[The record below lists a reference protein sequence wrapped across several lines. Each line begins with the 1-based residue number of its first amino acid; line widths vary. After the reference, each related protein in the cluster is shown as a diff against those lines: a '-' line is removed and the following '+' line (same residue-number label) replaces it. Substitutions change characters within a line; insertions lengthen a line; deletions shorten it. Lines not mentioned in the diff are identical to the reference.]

1 MEKAARSTR
10 TEETHLQAQAR
21 AQPPHTSL
29 GSLSCHSC
37 VPCVIGDGHL
47 DCPLL
52 SKRETSQENDVFQ
65 SSLSAPRFS
74 GLCFDGR
81 KRLRVSVL
89 ESSRCILSLFQ
100 LPTGGKWTFSIGI
113 SVSG

>member
-10 TEETHLQAQAR
+10 TEETHLQARAR
-21 AQPPHTSL
+21 AQPPHIPL
-29 GSLSCHSC
+29 GSLSCHLC
-37 VPCVIGDGHL
+37 VPRVTGAGHP

-52 SKRETSQENDVFQ
+52 LNRETSQENDVFQ
-65 SSLSAPRFS
+65 SSLAAPRFS

-81 KRLRVSVL
+81 KCLGVSVL
-89 ESSRCILSLFQ
+89 ESSQCILSLFQ

-113 SVSG
+113 LVSR